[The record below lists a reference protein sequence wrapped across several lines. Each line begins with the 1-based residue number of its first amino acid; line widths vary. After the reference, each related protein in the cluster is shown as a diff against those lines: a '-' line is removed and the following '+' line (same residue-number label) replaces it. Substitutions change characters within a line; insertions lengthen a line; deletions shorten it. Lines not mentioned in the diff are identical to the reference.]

1 MRFTTDESKV
11 YKSLTTAIKA
21 GDTANVQLI
30 HSAIVD
36 SLGLKGKKAD
46 KVLLAEKIFEIV
58 GEVNMAKHKEGRQAA
73 DHFGDQLIS
82 KTTIMVDE
90 EEVLIKV
97 GSLRGVVVW
106 HQTHYQCKNGGRQE
120 ARRQKAQEGLERA
133 RGLMSGDEISIKDS
147 VAALAKLAK
156 VNLAV
161 TLSGMAE
168 KGIEKLAKKLDK

>member
-11 YKSLTTAIKA
+11 YKALKAAIEAGETAV
-21 GDTANVQLI
+21 VQAI

-46 KVLLAEKIFEIV
+46 KAIMSERIFEVV

-73 DHFGDQLIS
+73 DHFGDQLSS
-82 KTTIMVDE
+82 KTTIVIDE
-90 EEVLIKV
+90 EVVPIKV

-106 HQTHYQCKNGGRQE
+106 HQTHYQVKNGGRQE
-120 ARRQKAQEGLERA
+120 ARRQQAQEGLERA
-133 RGLMSGDEISIKDS
+133 RNLMTGDELSIKDS